1 MICSSFTSTKFGHSG
16 LFPARLQFSYFGEG
30 NTVVFWLALL
40 LITFHSSSCCPGCS
54 AASLFFT
61 SPPPS
66 YTDIEFNCSSPIIFM
81 PVILN
86 PITLCSAYVKISLLF
101 CCSAFQILIH
111 STHLFPISNSSRSLR
126 DPSKPLSSSSPPT
139 MPNRLTELNKSC
151 WVFQKIFPYWNDIM
165 VTLVCL
171 ISNYFPSISGKC
183 LQQIA
188 T

>member
-151 WVFQKIFPYWNDIM
+151 
-165 VTLVCL
+165 
-171 ISNYFPSISGKC
+171 
-183 LQQIA
+183 
-188 T
+188 